1 MKAKSSP
8 TPTWHP
14 PSIKTWPPSKV
25 GVVVIG
31 RNEAS
36 RLAEC
41 LASVTRIAR
50 AVVYV
55 DSGSTDGSIALAE
68 RCGTHTIELSSDL
81 PFSAARAR
89 NAGAD
94 WLRAHVEG
102 LEYIQ
107 FLDGDCLLEPEWM
120 ATALA
125 FMTDTPDAAA
135 LCGRRRERYPE
146 ASWYNRLCD
155 IEWDT
160 PVGIVSTCGG
170 DALMRLAALDDVGG
184 FAPELIAGEEPDLC
198 HRFRRAGWTI
208 HRLDRD
214 MSCHDAAMMR
224 FGQWW
229 QRNRRSGYAMAE
241 GLARRGREDPGLI
254 RTVLSNLLWSLPVAW
269 PFWPILWL
277 LVMRRRGALY
287 ASFVVLGKLPHLQGQ
302 LDFWKHPPTRLRTL
316 IEYK

>member
-1 MKAKSSP
+1 MKPGSLP
-8 TPTWHP
+8 PEPWQP
-14 PSIKTWPPSKV
+14 PSIEPRQSSLV

-36 RLAEC
+36 RLGES
-41 LASVTRIAR
+41 LASVKRSAGV
-50 AVVYV
+50 VVYV
-55 DSGSTDGSIALAE
+55 DSGSSDDSVALAE
-68 RCGTHTIELSSDL
+68 RCGAHVVALSPDL

-94 WLRAHVEG
+94 WLRTNVAN
-102 LEYIQ
+102 LDYIQ
-107 FLDGDCLLEPEWM
+107 FLDGDCLLEPDWM
-120 ATALA
+120 AAALA
-125 FMTDTPDAAA
+125 VMADTPDAAA
-135 LCGRRRERYPE
+135 LCGRRRERYPD

-160 PVGIVSTCGG
+160 PIGIVPTCGG

-184 FAPELIAGEEPDLC
+184 FSPELIAGEEPDLC
-198 HRFRRAGWTI
+198 HRLRRAGWTI
-208 HRLDRD
+208 RRIDRD
-214 MSCHDAAMMR
+214 MSRHDAAMTR

-241 GLARRGREDPGLI
+241 GLARRGREDPHLA
-254 RTVLSNLLWSLPVAW
+254 RRVLSNLLWSLPVAW

-277 LVMRRRGALY
+277 LIMRRRGGLY
-287 ASFVVLGKLPHLQGQ
+287 ATFVTLGKLPHLQGQ
-302 LDFWKHPPTRLRTL
+302 LDFWRQPRTRARTL